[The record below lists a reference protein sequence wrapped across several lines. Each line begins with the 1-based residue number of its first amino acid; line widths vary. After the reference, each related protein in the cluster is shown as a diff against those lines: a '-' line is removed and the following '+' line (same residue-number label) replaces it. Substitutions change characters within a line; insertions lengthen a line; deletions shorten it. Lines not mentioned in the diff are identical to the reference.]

1 MSMQMGWVFVLVA
14 VLLAAAG
21 LTRWR
26 TGRHPPGAGA
36 TRSGVLVPGLVLGVG
51 SLAGFVAPFV
61 FLALGKY
68 ADALI
73 ASAAPLISLYFGFIA
88 YVLIWDGLFGTQPP
102 YAKAVGAW
110 ISRAV
115 RQPLF
120 PRR

>member
-1 MSMQMGWVFVLVA
+1 MVA
-14 VLLAAAG
+14 VLLAATG

-26 TGRHPPGAGA
+26 TSRHPPGTGP
-36 TRSGVLVPGLVLGVG
+36 THSGVLVPGLVLGLG
-51 SLAGFVAPFV
+51 SLTGLAAPFV

-68 ADALI
+68 ADALV

-102 YAKAVGAW
+102 YAKAVGGW

>member
-1 MSMQMGWVFVLVA
+1 MGGVFVMVA
-14 VLLAAAG
+14 VVLAAAG
-21 LTRWR
+21 LTGWR
-26 TGRHPPGAGA
+26 TSLRPPGAKP
-36 TRSGVLVPGLVLGVG
+36 TRSGVLVPGLVLGLG
-51 SLAGFVAPFV
+51 SLAGFAAPFV

-73 ASAAPLISLYFGFIA
+73 TSAAPLVSLFFGFIA

-102 YAKAVGAW
+102 YAKAIGEW
-110 ISRAV
+110 FSRAV